1 MRALGD
7 GVFDDDSFPGMVWQV
22 LPQEDKDAFTTLR
35 SAFFSETHKV
45 FQKIVKKIYRF
56 VFRNSEFSTE
66 RGIISGFYF
75 CGPFYLVDLR
85 QLKKFVCLSKG
96 EIQSGLVILGY
107 RSIKTNETDA
117 LLPKIFPQ
125 LENNGFYLRRWEFY
139 SATYSAKKCYI
150 TPMPNVGFHVMDIE
164 EIQEEAVK
172 KKEKEKTLYQTL
184 EEKPKTFKP
193 KVKLPKLLITAP
205 PPPPPSPLPSMIPKI
220 PQNDELLDFPIINE
234 MEMPM
239 NDFNGFLSPMLDHDF
254 LSPIT
259 DQDYMLPMNVPD
271 QSKDPFESI
280 TIEDHVKSDGED
292 RYTPLD
298 DFDF

>member
-22 LPQEDKDAFTTLR
+22 LPQEDKDTFTSLR
-35 SAFFSETHKV
+35 SAFFSETHKI

-56 VFRNSEFSTE
+56 VFRNSEFSAE
-66 RGIISGFYF
+66 RGIVSGFYF

-96 EIQSGLVILGY
+96 EIQSGLAILGY

-125 LENNGFYLRRWEFY
+125 LEKNEFYLRRWEFF
-139 SATYSAKKCYI
+139 SATYSTKKCYI
-150 TPMPNVGFHVMDIE
+150 TPMPDIGFHVMDIE
-164 EIQEEAVK
+164 EIKEEAER

-184 EEKPKTFKP
+184 EEKSK
-193 KVKLPKLLITAP
+193 KVTTKHILPKPLITAP
-205 PPPPPSPLPSMIPKI
+205 PPPPPSPLPSLVPNM
-220 PQNDELLDFPIINE
+220 PQSDELIDFPVINE

-239 NDFNGFLSPMLDHDF
+239 NDFNGFI
-254 LSPIT
+254 SPIPDLNFFSPIA
-259 DQDYMLPMNVPD
+259 DQDYVSPMNVQD
-271 QSKDPFESI
+271 DSNHHFDSISFEY
-280 TIEDHVKSDGED
+280 HAKSDDED
-292 RYTPLD
+292 RFNPLD
-298 DFDF
+298 DFDI